1 LNFATPDG
9 TADVACGDYQA
20 TSGTFNIAST
30 HAKTTTLSLH
40 DALPILEPNETFTVN
55 LSGATG
61 ATITDATGLGT
72 ITNDDAPA
80 PTLAINEVTLA
91 KVNTRTTSVVFIVT
105 RNANISVATSLNF
118 ATTDGTAT
126 IAGGECQD

>member
-61 ATITDATGLGT
+61 ATISDATGLGT
-72 ITNDDAPA
+72 ITNDDAPP
-80 PTLAINEVTLA
+80 PTLAINHMTTAEGNAGTTSFVFT
-91 KVNTRTTSVVFIVT
+91 VTRT
-105 RNANISVATSLNF
+105 RNISGASSVLF
-118 ATTDGTAT
+118 ATADGTAT
-126 IAGGECQD
+126 VAG